1 MIRENLS
8 ELFERDINKLKQ
20 EIEQYHD
27 ESSLWV
33 ISKDIKNS
41 SGNLALHIIGN
52 LKHFFGT
59 VLASTGYI
67 RNRDSEF
74 TLKNIPRSQ
83 LIKEL
88 DEARSVVR
96 STLLS
101 LDDIDLEKE
110 YPEHV
115 YGKPM
120 SSLYFFQ
127 SLLAHLNYHLGQ
139 VNYHR
144 RLLG

>member
-20 EIEQYHD
+20 ELEQYRD

-52 LKHFFGT
+52 LKHYFGA
-59 VLASTGYI
+59 VLSSSGYI
-67 RNRDSEF
+67 RHRDSEF
-74 TLKNIPRSQ
+74 SLKNIPLSE
-83 LIKEL
+83 LLKEL
-88 DEARSVVR
+88 EEARSIVR
-96 STLLS
+96 NTLMS
-101 LDDIDLEKE
+101 MDVKDLDRE

-120 SSLYFFQ
+120 SSLYFFL

-144 RLLG
+144 RLLS